1 MFIKLILATKT
12 NQQIL
17 VNLDNVETFIPEE
30 EKTIVCFCGN
40 ENAWIRVRETLE
52 EIEKKI
58 LAAKSKTNTAE
69 TTEEY

>member
-1 MFIKLILATKT
+1 MFIKLTLATKT

-30 EKTIVCFCGN
+30 EKTIVCFCGG
-40 ENAWIRVRETLE
+40 ENAWFKVQETLE

-58 LAAKSKTNTAE
+58 LVVEDKKGD
-69 TTEEY
+69 